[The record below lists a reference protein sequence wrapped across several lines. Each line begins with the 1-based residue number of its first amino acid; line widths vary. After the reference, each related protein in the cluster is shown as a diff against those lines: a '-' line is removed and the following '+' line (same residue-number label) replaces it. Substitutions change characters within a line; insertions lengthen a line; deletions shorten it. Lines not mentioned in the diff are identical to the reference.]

1 MNSTQTRHTVP
12 VQKADKTLIGTGID
26 KTLAHVLDSTFVF
39 NAKQDGKVIHYDDK
53 TKIMVLQYKDG
64 SKDAIDLRDKLD
76 KNGGGGFYIT
86 NAKETKL
93 KVGNSFKKG
102 DILAYNKNYFSDNEG
117 NPDYTV
123 GTLAKVAVYSGLN
136 IVHLKLF

>member
-12 VQKADKTLIGTGID
+12 VQKADKTLLGTGID

-76 KNGGGGFYIT
+76 KNGGNLI
-86 NAKETKL
+86 ASL
-93 KVGNSFKKG
+93 KFFNC
-102 DILAYNKNYFSDNEG
+102 
-117 NPDYTV
+117 
-123 GTLAKVAVYSGLN
+123 
-136 IVHLKLF
+136 